1 MFNNSFFN
9 HTVFLEPGCQW
20 PDQKGM
26 GYGPDVP
33 FRDPLGLGK
42 IRHHA
47 FAFGFFGFHYI
58 RATIE
63 NTPSLKKESFEHLT
77 KLLKILLMNETFA
90 KNLNISKIRS
100 LPIFQERIIKRVSL
114 ELGDHFC
121 PTVQWIV
128 EFGFHLALVRSFL
141 VTAANCQSHHSL
153 KSYLKFTELRV
164 SHLLYLA
171 HKSEIPTAI
180 TDLLTRS
187 AAVLRRFKTQASALK
202 SCELLG
208 LAADNLLVTETA
220 VKLLN

>member
-1 MFNNSFFN
+1 MFNNPFFN
-9 HTVFLEPGCQW
+9 HTVFFGPGCQW
-20 PDQKGM
+20 PDQKVM
-26 GYGPDVP
+26 DCEPDAP
-33 FRDPLGLGK
+33 FQNSMGLGK
-42 IRHHA
+42 IKHHA

-77 KLLKILLMNETFA
+77 KLLNILLLNKAFA
-90 KNLNISKIRS
+90 NNLNISKIRS
-100 LPIFQERIIKRVSL
+100 FPIFQERIIRRVSL

-121 PTVQWIV
+121 PTIQWMV
-128 EFGFHLALVRSFL
+128 EFGFHLALIRSFL
-141 VTAANCQSHHSL
+141 VTATNCQSHNSL

-164 SHLLYLA
+164 AHLLYLA
-171 HKSEIPTAI
+171 RKSEIPTAI

-187 AAVLRRFKTQASALK
+187 ATILRRFKTQASALK
-202 SCELLG
+202 CCELLG